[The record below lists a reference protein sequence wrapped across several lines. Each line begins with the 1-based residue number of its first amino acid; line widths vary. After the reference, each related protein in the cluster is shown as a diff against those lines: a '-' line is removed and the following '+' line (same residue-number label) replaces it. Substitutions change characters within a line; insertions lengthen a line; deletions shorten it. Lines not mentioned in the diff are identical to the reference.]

1 MATNSKIE
9 WTHHTMGLGWGCRT
23 VHEGYKGVNKRSVNY
38 IKKIENFSIN
48 VIAEYTFDEKINRC
62 LINSFSDFK
71 GVQKVYEVA
80 DSHLFLE
87 LMLQS
92 LKQSPWS
99 ACVTLNTIEELNS
112 VRKFITE
119 DGSTGLTLSYD
130 GAMGNGFSNPNNKRP
145 FNLSQLLVL
154 GVKEGAIMFDAFDTI
169 LPSYYSMFGFKAVA
183 RIPFNDEYKPL
194 IKNGKSEK
202 DWCFKQYKKFNNGRP
217 DVIFFVYDGN
227 DRNIIEDRIGVF
239 KLFNIN
245 QKNHIQLF
253 GKDEYDLAKTVAL
266 KTYLNILKTELALN
280 KLPILEDL
288 EIRQFPKNYTLINNN
303 NMKTTLKTALSKE
316 ERIAN
321 NNTKC
326 ALALEKGYK
335 YDQETGKIIGQR
347 NKAINAQ
354 NNGYTIISF
363 VVDGKRTY
371 LYGTT
376 FIEYVLKRENE
387 SISHEEIEL
396 AKVYVKPSAS
406 YLAKRKALKEAQKQ
420 KALVESDIQ
429 DVITDNTK
437 FNLAEKRPLNKRE
450 LRKLSKRQKN
460 NRRQKRFA
468 A

>member
-1 MATNSKIE
+1 MKNSKIE
-9 WTHHTMGLGWGCRT
+9 WAHHTTGLGWGCTT
-23 VHEGYKGVNKRSVNY
+23 VHESYKGLNKRKVNY
-38 IKKIENFSIN
+38 KKRFENFSIN
-48 VIAEYTFDEKINRC
+48 VITEFTFDEKINRC

-87 LMLQS
+87 LMLES

-99 ACVTLNTIEELNS
+99 ACVTLNSIEELNS

-119 DGSTGLTLSYD
+119 DGSTGLTLSND
-130 GAMGNGFSNPNNKRP
+130 GTMGNGFSNPNYKRP

-202 DWCFKQYKKFNNGRP
+202 DWCFKQYEKFNNGRP

-227 DRNIIEDRIGVF
+227 NRNTIEDRIGVF
-239 KLFNIN
+239 KPFNIN
-245 QKNHIQLF
+245 QKNRIQLF
-253 GKDEYDLAKTVAL
+253 GKDEYNLAKTVAL
-266 KTYLNILKTELALN
+266 KEYLNILKTELALN
-280 KLPILEDL
+280 KLSIQEDL
-288 EIRQFPKNYTLINNN
+288 KIRQYPKNHTLINNN

-316 ERIAN
+316 ERISI

-335 YDQETGKIIGQR
+335 YDRETGKIIGQR

-354 NNGYTIISF
+354 INGYTIISF
-363 VVDGKRTY
+363 LVDGKRTY

-376 FIEYVLKRENE
+376 FIEYILKSENE
-387 SISHEEIEL
+387 SISPEEIEL
-396 AKVYVKPSAS
+396 AKTYVKPSTA
-406 YLAKRKALKEAQKQ
+406 YLAEKKALKEAQKQ
-420 KALVESDIQ
+420 KSLV
-429 DVITDNTK
+429 DVATQEIITDAPEVNLVDKSFSFNWKHMK
-437 FNLAEKRPLNKRE
+437 F
-450 LRKLSKRQKN
+450 RKGVKK
-460 NRRQKRFA
+460 NRRQSRLMA
-468 A
+468 

>member
-1 MATNSKIE
+1 MAVNSKIE
-9 WTHHTMGLGWGCRT
+9 WAHHTMGLGWGCT
-23 VHEGYKGVNKRSVNY
+23 TMHEVYRGLNKRKVNY
-38 IKKIENFSIN
+38 KKKFENFSIN
-48 VIAEYTFDEKINRC
+48 VITEYTFDEKINRC

-99 ACVTLNTIEELNS
+99 ACVTLSTIEELNS

-119 DGSTGLTLSYD
+119 DGSTGLTLSND
-130 GAMGNGFSNPNNKRP
+130 GTMGNGFSNPNYKRP

-202 DWCFKQYKKFNNGRP
+202 DWCFKQYEKFNNGRP

-227 DRNIIEDRIGVF
+227 DRNTIEDRISVF
-239 KLFNIN
+239 KPFNIN
-245 QKNHIQLF
+245 QKNRIQLF
-253 GKDEYDLAKTVAL
+253 GKGEYNLAKAVAV
-266 KTYLNILKTELALN
+266 KEYLNILKTELALN
-280 KLPILEDL
+280 KLPIQEDL
-288 EIRQFPKNYTLINNN
+288 KVMQYPKNHTLINDN

-316 ERIAN
+316 ERISN

-335 YDQETGKIIGQR
+335 YDRETGKIIGRR
-347 NKAINAQ
+347 NKVIKAHI
-354 NNGYTIISF
+354 NGYTIISF
-363 VVDGKRTY
+363 VHDGKRKY
-371 LYGTT
+371 LYATT
-376 FIEYVLKRENE
+376 FIEYILKKENE
-387 SISHEEIEL
+387 SISPEEIEL
-396 AKVYVKPSAS
+396 AKAYVKPSKE
-406 YLAKRKALKEAQKQ
+406 YLAEKKALKVATKQ
-420 KALVESDIQ
+420 EALVESNIQ
-429 DVITDNTK
+429 DVIIDNTK
-437 FNLAEKRPLNKRE
+437 VNLAEKKPLNKWE
-450 LRKLSKRQKN
+450 LKKLSKRQKN
-460 NRRQKRFA
+460 NRRQKPLVA
-468 A
+468 